1 MTELNNTM
9 GESSAIPDDE
19 DITLRDVVSFLKN
32 IVSPRRIIRAV
43 GYITLF
49 ILIGYIYK
57 IWLWVDMC
65 VLETS
70 GVPCRT
76 DYTLFTMPFPIELGS
91 AYAFLAG
98 VDETVV
104 YSSSFFTVD
113 MTHILC
119 CFELLTIVGVR
130 MGLGYLVYKLCQRI
144 IWPFITR
151 RVRQFKTSVI
161 QHRRRPLV
169 RTVNAK

>member
-1 MTELNNTM
+1 MD
-9 GESSAIPDDE
+9 ESSAIPEDE
-19 DITLRDVVSFLKN
+19 EITFRDVVSFLKVL
-32 IVSPRRIIRAV
+32 ISPRQILRGV

-57 IWLWVDMC
+57 IWLWFDMC

-91 AYAFLAG
+91 AYAFLTG
-98 VDETVV
+98 INETVV
-104 YSSSFFTVD
+104 YSKSFFTLD

-119 CFELLTIVGVR
+119 CFEAITVVGARV
-130 MGLGYLVYKLCQRI
+130 GAIYLGYKLLQRYV
-144 IWPFITR
+144 WTFFGR
-151 RVRQFKTSVI
+151 KYRQFKTSVVN
-161 QHRRRPLV
+161 HRRRPLV
-169 RTVNAK
+169 RTPK